1 MNDKNKKVKEKCVIA
16 KVCRFSITNPSL
28 DKIMNKLVKHTSI
41 LRCFSLCQ
49 TVQKQQSGRQQT
61 GVYPMKDRIPNKG
74 ESPQT
79 FQFVAGCTDPRRR

>member
-16 KVCRFSITNPSL
+16 RVCRFSITNPSL
-28 DKIMNKLVKHTSI
+28 DKIMNKLVKHASI